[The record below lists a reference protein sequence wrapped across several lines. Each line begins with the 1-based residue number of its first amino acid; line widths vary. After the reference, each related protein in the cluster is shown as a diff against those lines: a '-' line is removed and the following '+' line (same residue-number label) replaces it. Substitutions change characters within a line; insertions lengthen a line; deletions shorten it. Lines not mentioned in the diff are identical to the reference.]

1 MEKGD
6 LKICVY
12 AICKNEEKFVDRWV
26 SAMIDEADYV
36 VVLDTG
42 STDSTVEKLKAY
54 EPFVTVKQYD
64 YFKESGIFRFDR
76 ARNDSM
82 KLIPND
88 VDICAVFDLDQVPQK
103 GWSSIV
109 REEITNGNKEVRGY
123 IVDHNDSGEE
133 VNRWESRNV
142 HVNDPFFIWT
152 KVIHEGIEYY
162 GKDKSYPIIFREDFV
177 INHYPDN
184 HKDRTLYKTLLEYA
198 CKEYPTDPYYAIYL
212 GIELERRYSK
222 EDACKAFRRALSECI
237 FDNSKDIEYQICINL
252 AMITDSADEA
262 LVVLNRA
269 KEILAYELTKLVH
282 GEEEAEKAQQ
292 AARALFSTGDA
303 ANMPTAEITADDFRD
318 GVIDIISILQKSG
331 LVPSRS
337 EGRRAVE
344 QGGVSVDGEKVTD
357 FTKAYTAEEIGEGIV
372 VKRGK
377 KNFRK
382 VVVK

>member
-1 MEKGD
+1 MEKRD

-26 SAMIDEADYV
+26 SAMINEADYV

-103 GWSSIV
+103 GWSGIV

-133 VNRWESRNV
+133 VIRWESRNV

-252 AMITDSADEA
+252 AMITDSANEA
-262 LVVLNRA
+262 LVVLDRA
-269 KEILAYELTKLVH
+269 KEIGFKTRRIYKVYADVYENMGNTDKAIEML
-282 GEEEAEKAQQ
+282 EKALKEVQTYSSDWTDDYYLYTGYIEDRLSLFYYYQ
-292 AARALFSTGDA
+292 KSDPLTSIEYCARALKYDPNNERINSNLKFYY
-303 ANMPTAEITADDFRD
+303 E
-318 GVIDIISILQKSG
+318 
-331 LVPSRS
+331 
-337 EGRRAVE
+337 
-344 QGGVSVDGEKVTD
+344 
-357 FTKAYTAEEIGEGIV
+357 AYLRIKEY
-372 VKRGK
+372 K
-377 KNFRK
+377 
-382 VVVK
+382 

>member
-103 GWSSIV
+103 GWSGIV

-262 LVVLNRA
+262 LVVLDRA
-269 KEILAYELTKLVH
+269 KEIGFKTRRIYKVYADVYENMGNTDKAIEML
-282 GEEEAEKAQQ
+282 EKALKEVQTYSSDWTDDYYLYTGYIEDRLSLFYYYQ
-292 AARALFSTGDA
+292 KSDPLTSIEYCARALKYDPNNERINSNLKFYY
-303 ANMPTAEITADDFRD
+303 E
-318 GVIDIISILQKSG
+318 
-331 LVPSRS
+331 
-337 EGRRAVE
+337 
-344 QGGVSVDGEKVTD
+344 
-357 FTKAYTAEEIGEGIV
+357 AYLRIKEY
-372 VKRGK
+372 K
-377 KNFRK
+377 
-382 VVVK
+382 

>member
-103 GWSSIV
+103 GWSNIV
-109 REEITNGNKEVRGY
+109 REEIANGNKEVRGY
-123 IVDHNDSGEE
+123 IVDHNDAGEE

-262 LVVLNRA
+262 LVVLDRA
-269 KEILAYELTKLVH
+269 KEIGFKTRRIYKVYADVYENMGNTDKAIGML
-282 GEEEAEKAQQ
+282 EKALKEVQTYSSDWTDDYYLYTGYIEDRLSLFYYYQ
-292 AARALFSTGDA
+292 KSDPLTSIEYCARALKYDPNNERINSNLKFYY
-303 ANMPTAEITADDFRD
+303 E
-318 GVIDIISILQKSG
+318 
-331 LVPSRS
+331 
-337 EGRRAVE
+337 
-344 QGGVSVDGEKVTD
+344 
-357 FTKAYTAEEIGEGIV
+357 AYLRIKEY
-372 VKRGK
+372 K
-377 KNFRK
+377 
-382 VVVK
+382 

>member
-54 EPFVTVKQYD
+54 KPFVTVKQYD

-103 GWSSIV
+103 GWSGIV

-262 LVVLNRA
+262 LVVLDRA
-269 KEILAYELTKLVH
+269 KEIGFKTRRIYKVYADVYENMGNTDKAIEML
-282 GEEEAEKAQQ
+282 EKALKEVQTYSSDWTDDYYLYTGYIEDRLSLFYYYQ
-292 AARALFSTGDA
+292 KSDPLTSIEYCARALKYDPNNERINSNLKFYY
-303 ANMPTAEITADDFRD
+303 E
-318 GVIDIISILQKSG
+318 
-331 LVPSRS
+331 
-337 EGRRAVE
+337 
-344 QGGVSVDGEKVTD
+344 
-357 FTKAYTAEEIGEGIV
+357 AYLRIKEY
-372 VKRGK
+372 K
-377 KNFRK
+377 
-382 VVVK
+382 

>member
-269 KEILAYELTKLVH
+269 KEIGFKTRRIYKVYADVYENMGNTDKAIEML
-282 GEEEAEKAQQ
+282 EKALKEVQTYSSDWTDDYYLYTGYIEDRLSLFYYYQ
-292 AARALFSTGDA
+292 KSDPLTSIEYCARALKYDPNNERINSNLKFYY
-303 ANMPTAEITADDFRD
+303 E
-318 GVIDIISILQKSG
+318 
-331 LVPSRS
+331 
-337 EGRRAVE
+337 
-344 QGGVSVDGEKVTD
+344 
-357 FTKAYTAEEIGEGIV
+357 AYLRIKEYE
-372 VKRGK
+372 
-377 KNFRK
+377 
-382 VVVK
+382 

>member
-1 MEKGD
+1 MEKRD

-12 AICKNEEKFVDRWV
+12 AICKNEEKFVNRWIE
-26 SAMIDEADYV
+26 AMQGEADYV

-103 GWSSIV
+103 GWGNII
-109 REEITNGNKEVRGY
+109 REEIANGNKEVRGY
-123 IVDHNDSGEE
+123 IVDHNDEGHE

-162 GKDKSYPIIFREDFV
+162 GKDKEYPIIFREDFV

-184 HKDRTLYKTLLEYA
+184 KKDRTLYRTLLEYA
-198 CKEYPTDPYYAIYL
+198 TKEYPKDPYYAIYL

-222 EDACKAFRRALSECI
+222 EEAAKAFRRALSECN
-237 FDNSKDIEYQICINL
+237 FANSKDIEYQICINL
-252 AMITDSADEA
+252 AMVTDSPNEA
-262 LVVLNRA
+262 LIVLDRA
-269 KEILAYELTKLVH
+269 KDIGFKTRRIYKVYADIYETMGNQDKAIEML
-282 GEEEAEKAQQ
+282 EKALEVPSYSSDWTDDYYLYTGYIEDRLSLFYYYQKSDPLTSIEYC
-292 AARALFSTGDA
+292 ARALKQNPNDERINSNLKFYYEAYLG
-303 ANMPTAEITADDFRD
+303 
-318 GVIDIISILQKSG
+318 
-331 LVPSRS
+331 
-337 EGRRAVE
+337 
-344 QGGVSVDGEKVTD
+344 
-357 FTKAYTAEEIGEGIV
+357 TKEN
-372 VKRGK
+372 K
-377 KNFRK
+377 
-382 VVVK
+382 

>member
-1 MEKGD
+1 MEKRD

-26 SAMIDEADYV
+26 SAMINEADYV

-42 STDSTVEKLKAY
+42 STDSTVDKLKAY

-103 GWSSIV
+103 GWSNIV
-109 REEITNGNKEVRGY
+109 REEIANGNKEVRGY
-123 IVDHNDSGEE
+123 IVDHNDAGEE

-162 GKDKSYPIIFREDFV
+162 GKDKTYPIIFREDFV

-184 HKDRTLYKTLLEYA
+184 HKDRTLYRTLLEYA

-252 AMITDSADEA
+252 AMITDSPNEA

-269 KEILAYELTKLVH
+269 KEIGFKTRRIYKVYADVYESMGNTD
-282 GEEEAEKAQQ
+282 KAIEMLES
-292 AARALFSTGDA
+292 ALKEVQTYSSDWTDDYYLYTGYIEDRLSL
-303 ANMPTAEITADDFRD
+303 FYYY
-318 GVIDIISILQKSG
+318 QKSDP
-331 LVPSRS
+331 LTSIEYCVKALKYNPNDERINNNL
-337 EGRRAVE
+337 
-344 QGGVSVDGEKVTD
+344 K
-357 FTKAYTAEEIGEGIV
+357 FYYKAYFGTKEHE
-372 VKRGK
+372 
-377 KNFRK
+377 
-382 VVVK
+382 

>member
-12 AICKNEEKFVDRWV
+12 AICKNKEKFVDRWV

-103 GWSSIV
+103 GWSGIV

-262 LVVLNRA
+262 LVVLDRA
-269 KEILAYELTKLVH
+269 KEIGFKTRRIYKVYADVYENMGNTDKAIEML
-282 GEEEAEKAQQ
+282 EKALKEVQTYSSDWTDDYYLYTGYIEDRLSLFYYYQ
-292 AARALFSTGDA
+292 KSDPLTSIEYCARALKYDPNNERINSNLKFYY
-303 ANMPTAEITADDFRD
+303 E
-318 GVIDIISILQKSG
+318 
-331 LVPSRS
+331 
-337 EGRRAVE
+337 
-344 QGGVSVDGEKVTD
+344 
-357 FTKAYTAEEIGEGIV
+357 AYLRIKEY
-372 VKRGK
+372 K
-377 KNFRK
+377 
-382 VVVK
+382 

>member
-103 GWSSIV
+103 GWSGIV

-237 FDNSKDIEYQICINL
+237 FYNSKDIEYQICINL
-252 AMITDSADEA
+252 AMITDSANEA
-262 LVVLNRA
+262 LVVLDRA
-269 KEILAYELTKLVH
+269 KEIGFKTRRIYKVYADVYENMGNTDKAIEML
-282 GEEEAEKAQQ
+282 EKALKEVQTYSSDWTDDYYLYTGYIEDRLSLFYYYQ
-292 AARALFSTGDA
+292 KSDPLTSIEYCARALKYDPNNERINSNLKFYY
-303 ANMPTAEITADDFRD
+303 E
-318 GVIDIISILQKSG
+318 
-331 LVPSRS
+331 
-337 EGRRAVE
+337 
-344 QGGVSVDGEKVTD
+344 
-357 FTKAYTAEEIGEGIV
+357 AYLRIKEY
-372 VKRGK
+372 K
-377 KNFRK
+377 
-382 VVVK
+382 